1 MTNLDS
7 ILKSRDI
14 TLPTKLCLVKV
25 MVFPVIMCGCESW
38 TIKKVELWRIDAFE
52 LWCWRRTLESPLDC
66 KEVHSVYPKEI
77 SPEYSLEGLMLK
89 LKLQYFGHLMQRTD
103 SLGRP
108 WCWQRLKVQGEGDN
122 TGSDGWMASP
132 TQWTWVWV
140 TSMSWWWTRRPGVLQ
155 SMGSQRVG
163 YNWATELNCTE
174 VSSGLPRWISGKE
187 STCLAGAGG
196 DMSLIPVSGRSLEE
210 KMATH
215 STILAWK
222 STMDRGAWW
231 SIVHRV
237 TASDVTEH
245 TQLSDLVT

>member
-1 MTNLDS
+1 MSKKDYKNN
-7 ILKSRDI
+7 IKWKWSR
-14 TLPTKLCLVKV
+14 
-25 MVFPVIMCGCESW
+25 
-38 TIKKVELWRIDAFE
+38 
-52 LWCWRRTLESPLDC
+52 
-66 KEVHSVYPKEI
+66 SVV
-77 SPEYSLEGLMLK
+77 S
-89 LKLQYFGHLMQRTD
+89 D
-103 SLGRP
+103 SLQLLFVACQAPLTHLKRP
-108 WCWQRLKVQGEGDN
+108 WCWEREGDGR
-122 TGSDGWMASP
+122 GSDGWMASP